1 MLRCVKN
8 IFCDAANFLF
18 CQTGAIEKLMSRA
31 NYPPEW
37 QPLAASQLA
46 SGTPCDRRGIPAE
59 TMPLIKKYDNRR
71 LYDTGASR
79 YVNLADIAALIRA
92 GEDVRIEDARNVDI
106 TRDVLLQV
114 ILESPGGPELLP
126 IGLLRRIIRVTG
138 DDPVQRWLRPG
149 LLTATEMLHDQ
160 LDQAEARLLSAWR
173 GAAPPVDKSA
183 APPSVKPA
191 RPADAASQHKAAKKG
206 AASQTSTT
214 PAPPLV
220 EDPPPGEDPEL
231 DELRARLSKLESRL
245 KRK

>member
-1 MLRCVKN
+1 
-8 IFCDAANFLF
+8 
-18 CQTGAIEKLMSRA
+18 
-31 NYPPEW
+31 
-37 QPLAASQLA
+37 
-46 SGTPCDRRGIPAE
+46 
-59 TMPLIKKYDNRR
+59 MPLIKKYDNRR

-126 IGLLRRIIRVTG
+126 VGLLRRIIRVTG

-173 GAAPPVDKSA
+173 GASPPVDKSA

-191 RPADAASQHKAAKKG
+191 RPVDTAPQQKSSRKG
-206 AASQTSTT
+206 EK
-214 PAPPLV
+214 APPPPPVV
-220 EDPPPGEDPEL
+220 EEPPPGEDPEL